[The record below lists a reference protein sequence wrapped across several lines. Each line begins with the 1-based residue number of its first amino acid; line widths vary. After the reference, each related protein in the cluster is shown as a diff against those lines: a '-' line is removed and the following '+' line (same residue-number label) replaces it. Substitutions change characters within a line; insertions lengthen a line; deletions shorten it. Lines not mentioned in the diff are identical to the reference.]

1 MKWIA
6 AAFAALLLAVLSLSV
21 AAPILTTEASAS
33 RMNGKASMCSSG
45 MNCMPERYQAAM
57 KRAKKGKK

>member
-6 AAFAALLLAVLSLSV
+6 SAFAALLLAALGLSIP
-21 AAPILTTEASAS
+21 APILTTEASAN
-33 RMNGKASMCSSG
+33 RMNGKVSMCSSG
-45 MNCMPERYQAAM
+45 MNCMPERYHATM